1 LGIHPQDGISQIR
14 LHVKE
19 GKKKKLRMLY
29 FCDLQEGIVQLCPKK
44 ILILKF
50 SNFGIFFPKIFWMNC
65 TRLFSWCHVA
75 NFHQRQ
81 KNLNSDLELLL
92 SYIFIM
98 KMLKFAN
105 N

>member
-1 LGIHPQDGISQIR
+1 LGNHPQDGISQNW

-19 GKKKKLRMLY
+19 GEKIKLRMLY
-29 FCDLQEGIVQLCPKK
+29 FGDLQEGIVQLCQNK

-50 SNFGIFFPKIFWMNC
+50 SNFCSFSPKIFWMNC

-81 KNLNSDLELLL
+81 QK
-92 SYIFIM
+92 
-98 KMLKFAN
+98 K
-105 N
+105 